1 MVFLLFLI
9 YMIPVLIVFSFV
21 LNLAI
26 WLATKLFQVAIWLVK
41 QAFSQLWKLLVFIV
55 MLAVARMRSSQPPKY

>member
-9 YMIPVLIVFSFV
+9 YMIPVLIVFSIV

-55 MLAVARMRSSQPPKY
+55 MLAVARMCSSQPPKY

>member
-9 YMIPVLIVFSFV
+9 YMIPVLIVFSIV

-41 QAFSQLWKLLVFIV
+41 QAFSQLWKLLVFIA

>member
-9 YMIPVLIVFSFV
+9 YMIPVLIVFSIV

-41 QAFSQLWKLLVFIV
+41 QAFSQLWKLLVLIV